1 MALVVV
7 LEEEEDSMEYA
18 QVDEYI
24 IHFGKYF
31 TETDLMK
38 VRDTLLA
45 LPDDRFLYETISY
58 RNPVIMFVVSFLF
71 GMWGLD
77 RFLLGE
83 TKNGLIKFFT
93 MGLFGLWTLF
103 DWIMIV
109 KLTKEY
115 NYRLFHSL
123 VNKLY

>member
-1 MALVVV
+1 
-7 LEEEEDSMEYA
+7 MEYA

-31 TETDLMK
+31 TETDLVK
-38 VRDTLLA
+38 VRDTLLS
-45 LPDDRFLYETISY
+45 LENDGFLYEKISY
-58 RNPVIMFVVSFLF
+58 RNPVIMFVVSLLF

-93 MGLFGLWTLF
+93 MGLFGLWALF

-115 NYRLFHSL
+115 NYRLFYSL

>member
-24 IHFGKYF
+24 IRFGKYF

-38 VRDTLLA
+38 VRDTLLS
-45 LPDDRFLYETISY
+45 LENDGFLYEKISY
-58 RNPVIMFVVSFLF
+58 RNPIIMFVVSFLF

-103 DWIMIV
+103 DWIMIA

>member
-1 MALVVV
+1 MCKKNISTETKKENIDILINNAG
-7 LEEEEDSMEYA
+7 
-18 QVDEYI
+18 
-24 IHFGKYF
+24 FGDCGYF
-31 TETDLMK
+31 TETDLVK
-38 VRDTLLA
+38 VRDTLLS
-45 LPDDRFLYETISY
+45 LENDGFLYEKISY
-58 RNPVIMFVVSFLF
+58 RNPIIMFVVSFLF

>member
-1 MALVVV
+1 
-7 LEEEEDSMEYA
+7 MEYA
-18 QVDEYI
+18 KVDEYI

-31 TETDLMK
+31 TETDLVK
-38 VRDTLLA
+38 VRDTLLS
-45 LPDDRFLYETISY
+45 LENDGFLYEKISY
-58 RNPVIMFVVSFLF
+58 RNPIIMFVVSFLF

>member
-1 MALVVV
+1 MALVAV

-18 QVDEYI
+18 RVDEYI

-31 TETDLMK
+31 TETDLVK
-38 VRDTLLA
+38 VRDALLS
-45 LPDDRFLYETISY
+45 LESDGFLYEKISY
-58 RNPVIMFVVSFLF
+58 RNPIIMFVVSFLF